1 MKQKTV
7 HRLHADTDE
16 YGDVYTYVALDADTK
31 LVPSF
36 HVGKRDR
43 TNTHLFVRDVKARIT
58 NRPQVT
64 TDAYQ
69 AYFGAMVRSFG
80 QDVDYAHEQKVFA
93 SELNSGR
100 GRYSP
105 PVLTACDKQAVIGDP
120 DPAFI
125 STSFVE
131 RQNLTMR
138 MSMRRF
144 TRLTNGF
151 SKKRENLVAAV
162 CLHFAH
168 YNFCRTHKTL
178 KTTPAVRHGIADHV
192 WRLRSC
198 CWPLQTC
205 NRREFQIRTLP
216 SNAPCRIAATAVAT
230 LASPATRITGRSGL
244 RTRISRTSSTPPRGS
259 SWTAQIKA
267 SAPWLWLIAN
277 AASIDETVSQA

>member
-1 MKQKTV
+1 MNQLSIDRQATVISALVEGNSIRSTERMTSIHRDTIMRLMVRVADGCDRFLDETMHGLTCDRLQLDEIWCFVGMKQKTAQ
-7 HRLHADTDE
+7 RLGKAEE
-16 YGDVYTYVALDADTK
+16 YGDLYTYVGINAQTK
-31 LVPSF
+31 LAVAY
-36 HVGKRDR
+36 HVGKRDAE
-43 TNTHLFVRDVKARIT
+43 NTHLFIHDLRRRVV
-58 NRPQVT
+58 NRPQIT

-69 AYFGAMVRSFG
+69 AYFGAIVRFFG
-80 QDVDYAHEQKVFA
+80 QNVDYAHEQKVFA
-93 SELNSGR
+93 SELNTGR

-105 PVLTACDKQAVIGDP
+105 PVLTSCDKQAVIGDP

-178 KTTPAVRHGIADHV
+178 KTTPAVAHGITDHV
-192 WRLRSC
+192 WSIEEL
-198 CWPLQTC
+198 L
-205 NRREFQIRTLP
+205 
-216 SNAPCRIAATAVAT
+216 TAVAGMQQ
-230 LASPATRITGRSGL
+230 LSHS
-244 RTRISRTSSTPPRGS
+244 
-259 SWTAQIKA
+259 
-267 SAPWLWLIAN
+267 N
-277 AASIDETVSQA
+277 